1 LTNHRGEKLTYIN
14 TETTSSINSI
24 NGDLKLFMI
33 LSLMLWKRK
42 ISSSGDTQIGKRLE
56 RSEIVL
62 QRWRSN
68 RFVW

>member
-1 LTNHRGEKLTYIN
+1 LTNHRGEILTYIN

-33 LSLMLWKRK
+33 LSLMLWEWK
-42 ISSSGDTQIGKRLE
+42 ISSGDTKIGKRLE

-68 RFVW
+68 QFVW